1 MTGVHGDIQIT
12 FFVDFPRLPVTNEE
26 DTYFNRFDDELV
38 LDGFHILTCWVETF

>member
-1 MTGVHGDIQIT
+1 M
-12 FFVDFPRLPVTNEE
+12 RE